1 MNAFC
6 KRYSLRSLIFEPTCC
21 ESLCLLYATRLSEK
35 RTLES
40 QVPCNKQRNCCTSLL
55 RKEKRNYFG
64 NTDTSKISD
73 NKMFWKTVE
82 TMFSN
87 KSVDRESVTLVK
99 DDRVLP
105 ENLEVAETFNAF
117 FLNIV
122 KVLNISLGQKLL
134 TEADHLED
142 PVLRILER
150 FKKHPSV
157 VAIFENHKDSA
168 FSFKHVALDKI
179 RKETKRLDM
188 KKACQDTDI
197 ATKVIKTNS
206 DIFADF
212 FLLNLTIA

>member
-1 MNAFC
+1 
-6 KRYSLRSLIFEPTCC
+6 
-21 ESLCLLYATRLSEK
+21 
-35 RTLES
+35 
-40 QVPCNKQRNCCTSLL
+40 
-55 RKEKRNYFG
+55 
-64 NTDTSKISD
+64 
-73 NKMFWKTVE
+73 MFWKTVE

-142 PVLRILER
+142 PVLIILER

-157 VAIFENHKDSA
+157 VAIFENHKDNA
-168 FSFKHVALDKI
+168 FSFRHVPL
-179 RKETKRLDM
+179 M
-188 KKACQDTDI
+188 K
-197 ATKVIKTNS
+197 
-206 DIFADF
+206 
-212 FLLNLTIA
+212 LLKK